1 VKITKKQLKQLIKE
15 ELNMLNEKYVPYT
28 TGDLQKLLTYIGSSD
43 YSVQIIVNGQTLE
56 VDEVWDDSEE
66 RTLNISAR

>member
-1 VKITKKQLKQLIKE
+1 MKITKAKLKQIVKE

-28 TGDLQKLLTYIGSSD
+28 TGDLQKLLAHIGSSD

-66 RTLNISAR
+66 RTLNITAR